1 MDPISEMI
9 TGIRNGQ
16 NTKKDKIKISFS
28 NIKYE
33 ISKVLKEKGMIR
45 DCKKSKDDLV
55 IKLKYDDKNI
65 PKIASIK
72 RISKPSRRIY
82 VSSQKIPKVKNG
94 LGFVIISTSNGVISG
109 GKAKKLGVGGEI
121 ICEVW

>member
-9 TGIRNGQ
+9 TTIRNGQ
-16 NTKKDKIKISFS
+16 NTKKDKIEIPFS
-28 NIKYE
+28 TIKYE

-45 DCKKSKDDLV
+45 DCKKSKDGLI
-55 IKLKYDDKNI
+55 IKLKYDDKDI
-65 PKIASIK
+65 PKIKSIR
-72 RISKPSRRIY
+72 RISKPSRRFY
-82 VSSQKIPKVKNG
+82 ASSQKIPRVRSG

-109 GKAKKLGVGGEI
+109 GKAKKLGIGGEI